1 MLVASSKARIFIF
14 SLPHK
19 VRIFLKNA
27 SFAGKPTLGLSIK
40 KRTFSGREDCATCAH
55 DPEISE
61 AVKGCS
67 MYMTRGLGYIV
78 GTFFRRSPK
87 RAVVKSLRAQPSLSD
102 LESKC
107 PHVKSLP
114 MLFVR

>member
-1 MLVASSKARIFIF
+1 
-14 SLPHK
+14 
-19 VRIFLKNA
+19 
-27 SFAGKPTLGLSIK
+27 
-40 KRTFSGREDCATCAH
+40 
-55 DPEISE
+55 
-61 AVKGCS
+61 
-67 MYMTRGLGYIV
+67 MYMACRLGYIV

-87 RAVVKSLRAQPSLSD
+87 RAVVKFVKGMAFNLTSD

>member
-1 MLVASSKARIFIF
+1 
-14 SLPHK
+14 
-19 VRIFLKNA
+19 
-27 SFAGKPTLGLSIK
+27 
-40 KRTFSGREDCATCAH
+40 
-55 DPEISE
+55 
-61 AVKGCS
+61 
-67 MYMTRGLGYIV
+67 MYMARGLGYIV

-87 RAVVKSLRAQPSLSD
+87 RSVVKSFRAQPSLSD